1 MTTIDATGYDHA
13 AKLRSGRTDG
23 RMFPVT
29 YTDLVRGNVLCSLN
43 HEGGTSAFSDCVI
56 VDVFDADKSGRK
68 ITNLDVKN
76 GAKAEYLMVRLARP
90 YIYVSNANTACPGVL
105 QGFEDYTV
113 LADALTDR
121 DSRYRVRVQSTGK
134 ADRMVT

>member
-1 MTTIDATGYDHA
+1 MHV
-13 AKLRSGRTDG
+13 RSGLTDG
-23 RMFPVT
+23 RMFPVAHG
-29 YTDLVRGNVLCSLN
+29 DLVKGNVLCSLD

-68 ITNLDVKN
+68 ITSLDVKN

-90 YIYVSNANTACPGVL
+90 YIYVSCADTACPGVL

-113 LADALTDR
+113 LADSLTDR

-134 ADRMVT
+134 ANRMVT